1 MKINAVT
8 VGMPESAAV
17 FADKAGKMAGY
28 DMPRV
33 ANVRAGLL
41 ALTLFAA
48 APAFA
53 AHPLTT
59 EDTGTQGRNHVQLE
73 VTAEYG
79 KDKAAG
85 VEEKATDVAAVF
97 AYGLRDDLDL
107 LLTLP
112 YARVETREN
121 GATTTVDGLGDVG
134 LDAKWRFFEA
144 EHLSLALKTGVSFAS
159 GDDTRG
165 LGAGKSGFGISLVAS
180 YEMAEWGYHV
190 QLGHLRNRNVHDE
203 REAIQHVSVA
213 VTRMVTDK
221 LMLAAELGS
230 SSTTDRAVD
239 EDARFM
245 TLGAVYGVRDDFD
258 IDIGLKRGLS
268 DPETDT
274 TLQVGMAL
282 RF

>member
-1 MKINAVT
+1 MKFNAVA
-8 VGMPESAAV
+8 VGMPEPAAV
-17 FADKAGKMAGY
+17 FVSNAEKMAGNGGVTASGW
-28 DMPRV
+28 RGV
-33 ANVRAGLL
+33 LL
-41 ALTLFAA
+41 ALTLLPA

-59 EDTGTQGRNHVQLE
+59 EDTGTQGRNHVQME
-73 VTAEYG
+73 FAAEYG
-79 KDKAAG
+79 RDKAAG
-85 VEEKATDVAAVF
+85 VEENATDVAAVF

-134 LDAKWRFFEA
+134 LDAKWRFFED

-159 GDDTRG
+159 GDETQG
-165 LGAGKSGFGISLVAS
+165 LGAGKSNLGVSLVAS
-180 YEMAEWGYHV
+180 YEMAEWGCHL
-190 QLGHLRNRNVHDE
+190 QLGHFRNRNVHDE
-203 REAIQHVSVA
+203 REAVQHVSAA
-213 VTRMVTDK
+213 VTRMVTDR
-221 LMLAAELGS
+221 LMLAAEFGNV
-230 SSTTDRAVD
+230 STADRAVG
-239 EDARFM
+239 EDTRFM
-245 TLGAVYGVRDDFD
+245 TLGAVYGVREDFD